1 MQEWLGQDKFL
12 SALPRPPS
20 VSHAEE
26 EQRTITQVCEM
37 LLYEGVEAYK
47 VEAYKKEGPKFVQ
60 RLVAKQKVRRPGQGL
75 IICPQEALAFGDWTG
90 LVL

>member
-1 MQEWLGQDKFL
+1 MQGWLGQDKFL

-47 VEAYKKEGPKFVQ
+47 KEGPKFVQ
-60 RLVAKQKVRRPGQGL
+60 CLVAKQKVRRPGQGPRGR
-75 IICPQEALAFGDWTG
+75 CCDPAAKFALAQLDR
-90 LVL
+90 